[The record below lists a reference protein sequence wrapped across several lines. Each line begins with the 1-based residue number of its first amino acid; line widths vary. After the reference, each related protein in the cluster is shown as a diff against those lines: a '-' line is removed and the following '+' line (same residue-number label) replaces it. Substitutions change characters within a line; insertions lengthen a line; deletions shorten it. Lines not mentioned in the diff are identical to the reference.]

1 MCLPCIALPALVD
14 LTPVLAA
21 LPQLQPGQ
29 SFPLGRGWRHP
40 SATVGLTGALALPML
55 LYMLP
60 SHLHP
65 LNHAISFLLDPAQVR
80 CPRLNQSA
88 GVWAREPYQETPLA
102 ELTAAFRPG
111 MLDLDLESSWHLTD
125 LSISEAS

>member
-1 MCLPCIALPALVD
+1 MYALRGPACLGGLDSCPGCSATAPAW
-14 LTPVLAA
+14 PVL
-21 LPQLQPGQ
+21 PFRP
-29 SFPLGRGWRHP
+29 GWRHS

-80 CPRLNQSA
+80 CPRLNQSG

-102 ELTAAFRPG
+102 ELTAAFCPG